1 MKVFGRE
8 SYKAD
13 PVLEAQLVLFRR
25 PTNNPTGDLQA
36 ISHSKETFVKATMI
50 RGVVSVDREIE
61 SVLQPPKIL
70 AEKLCLFLIKGKEYH
85 YVT

>member
-1 MKVFGRE
+1 M
-8 SYKAD
+8 
-13 PVLEAQLVLFRR
+13 
-25 PTNNPTGDLQA
+25 
-36 ISHSKETFVKATMI
+36 KATMI

-85 YVT
+85 YVTQSGKLLLDGEEYWFQITEL